1 MPRGRPPLPI
11 DDRKHGR
18 STPAHQR
25 DGRLRPQAASV
36 AISPAA
42 EEVPPPPPADLGAT
56 GHAFWEQIW
65 SSCGSIS
72 AAADYAVVAETAEL
86 SDTLEIA
93 RCRATRTGDPSDRR
107 VVLAI
112 SRELSSALAS
122 LGFNPQARTMLGVGL
137 SAPRRGS

>member
-1 MPRGRPPLPI
+1 MPRGRPPVPI

-18 STPAHQR
+18 PARTHKR
-25 DGRLRPQAASV
+25 DGRPIPHAANV
-36 AISPAA
+36 AILAAA
-42 EEVPPPPPADLGAT
+42 EEVPPPPADLGAT

-65 SSCGSIS
+65 SSCGWIS
-72 AAADYAVVAETAEL
+72 PVADYANVAEMAKL

-93 RCRATRTGDPSDRR
+93 RCRATRTGDPRDGR

-112 SRELSSALAS
+112 GRDLSSALAS
-122 LGFNPQARTMLGVGL
+122 LGCKPQARAMLGVGL